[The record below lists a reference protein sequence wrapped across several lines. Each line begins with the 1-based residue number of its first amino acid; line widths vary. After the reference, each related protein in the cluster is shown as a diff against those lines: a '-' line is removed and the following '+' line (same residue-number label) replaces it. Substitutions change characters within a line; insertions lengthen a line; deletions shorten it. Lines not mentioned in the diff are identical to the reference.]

1 MIMETMC
8 EPNKTY
14 RRQMLIWAI
23 TYCVVT
29 YGSVY
34 TLKNAGIEHFGLRT
48 LIALLPMLPIAWVGI
63 IIMRFIRSLD
73 ELQRKMQFEAVVFSA
88 VMTGLLTGAYGFME
102 GVGYPELDTVW
113 VLPMLMVLWVVGQ
126 ALARKRYQ

>member
-1 MIMETMC
+1 METIC
-8 EPNKTY
+8 ETNKHY

-23 TYCVVT
+23 TYIVVT
-29 YGSVY
+29 YASVY

-73 ELQRKMQFEAVVFSA
+73 EMQQKIQLESVVFSA

-113 VLPMLMVLWVVGQ
+113 IMPMLMILWVVGQ
-126 ALARKRYQ
+126 ALARRRYQ

>member
-1 MIMETMC
+1 METLC
-8 EPNKTY
+8 ENNKRY
-14 RRQMLIWAI
+14 RNQMLVWAV

-29 YGSVY
+29 YASVY
-34 TLKNAGIEHFGLRT
+34 TLKNFGIENFALRT

-73 ELQRKMQFEAVVFSA
+73 ELQQKIQLEAVIFSA

-102 GVGYPELDTVW
+102 GVGYPELDTIW

-126 ALARKRYQ
+126 ALARRRYQ

>member
-1 MIMETMC
+1 METPY
-8 EPNKTY
+8 EPNKRY

-29 YGSVY
+29 YASVY

-63 IIMRFIRSLD
+63 IMLRFIRSLD
-73 ELQRKMQFEAVVFSA
+73 EMQQKIQLEAVVFSA
-88 VMTGLLTGAYGFME
+88 VMTGLFTGAYGFME

-113 VLPMLMVLWVVGQ
+113 IMPMLMVLWVGGQ
-126 ALARKRYQ
+126 MLARRRYR